1 VRHLLSALFWVLL
14 LVPKADASS
23 CLELGKDHTR
33 RREFDKAATFL
44 ECAREE
50 EPNDAEILSL
60 LAVARSH
67 ERQYVSAGAAFQ
79 LGIVAAVEQRDSSQ
93 RATLEGNRAAV
104 SAQLYNRA
112 TRALHDWT
120 QKKELLDYPAYSG
133 LRTRA
138 WGGSK
143 AITDTTYFPPAMGNS
158 SLQQAAYF
166 LELASYVDPT
176 SADTFEGLSRVLLDL
191 GYAEDALRASQ
202 FAVGLHPDDQAL
214 IRSLR
219 VAQERLKH

>member
-1 VRHLLSALFWVLL
+1 
-14 LVPKADASS
+14 
-23 CLELGKDHTR
+23 
-33 RREFDKAATFL
+33 
-44 ECAREE
+44 
-50 EPNDAEILSL
+50 
-60 LAVARSH
+60 
-67 ERQYVSAGAAFQ
+67 
-79 LGIVAAVEQRDSSQ
+79 
-93 RATLEGNRAAV
+93 
-104 SAQLYNRA
+104 
-112 TRALHDWT
+112 
-120 QKKELLDYPAYSG
+120 
-133 LRTRA
+133 
-138 WGGSK
+138 
-143 AITDTTYFPPAMGNS
+143 MGNS